1 MGAAAAGVLLRRAIR
16 RAFRAVCNLLVLL
29 VLLILMLQDQLQG
42 RVLQQIRHSAV
53 RVLLLLSM
61 LRNCRCVIRHSA
73 MPASHPSR
81 ISSTHPASICI
92 AHRSM
97 AALHIAITLILLQ
110 KLSHV
115 RTDTDVCHMPS
126 LSITGAVQRVM
137 KSLYCS
143 VLLSVLN
150 VLCRR
155 QCCRSSCHRPVLR
168 TRTTRIG
175 TLSRGHPHLLLA
187 FPLPYRPFPPPCL
200 LLAYMPAPVLR
211 WQDQAFKL
219 CLSLHS
225 RYAARPVHPRRPRC
239 AIPVVTHARP
249 PAPLQASTLY
259 QAYVG

>member
-81 ISSTHPASICI
+81 SSSTHATVICI
-92 AHRSM
+92 AHRSI
-97 AALHIAITLILLQ
+97 AALHHATTLILLQ
-110 KLSHV
+110 MLSHV
-115 RTDTDVCHMPS
+115 STDVCNIPS
-126 LSITGAVQRVM
+126 LSTTGAVQRVM
-137 KSLYCS
+137 KSLYRP
-143 VLLSVLN
+143 VLLSVFN

-155 QCCRSSCHRPVLR
+155 PCCRSSCHRPALR
-168 TRTTRIG
+168 TRTTRIL
-175 TLSRGHPHLLLA
+175 TLSRGHPRPLIA
-187 FPLPYRPFPPPCL
+187 FPLPYRPFPAPCL
-200 LLAYMPAPVLR
+200 LLADMPAPLLC
-211 WQDQAFKL
+211 WQDQAFEL

-239 AIPVVTHARP
+239 AIPVCTHARP

>member
-53 RVLLLLSM
+53 CVLLLLSM
-61 LRNCRCVIRHSA
+61 LRNHRCVIRHSP

-81 ISSTHPASICI
+81 ISSTHLASICI
-92 AHRSM
+92 AHRSI
-97 AALHIAITLILLQ
+97 AALHHAIMLILLQ
-110 KLSHV
+110 MLSHV
-115 RTDTDVCHMPS
+115 GTDVCHMPS
-126 LSITGAVQRVM
+126 LSITGAARRVM
-137 KSLYCS
+137 KSLYCH
-143 VLLSVLN
+143 VLLAASN

-155 QCCRSSCHRPVLR
+155 HGCRSSRHRPALR
-168 TRTTRIG
+168 TRTTRVR

-187 FPLPYRPFPPPCL
+187 FPLPYCPFPSPCL
-200 LLAYMPAPVLR
+200 LLADMPAPLLR
-211 WQDQAFKL
+211 WQDQALLL

-239 AIPVVTHARP
+239 AIPVCTHARP
-249 PAPLQASTLY
+249 PAPLQASTLH
-259 QAYVG
+259 QTYVG